1 MIWTAVPVP
10 LDAIEMDFT
19 YSSFD
24 VSIDDPASFDIPESV
39 IGFLSGE
46 LGDPPGGWPEP
57 FRTKAL
63 EGRTTKVRITELDDD
78 DREGLKVDR
87 RHTLNRLLFPGPTDD
102 FDSARQQYGDLSVVP
117 TRAFFYGLRTDKETD
132 VEISEG
138 NLLLFGVEAIG
149 DADER
154 GMRNVLGTINGQ
166 LRPTEV
172 RDRSVDSKVAASEK
186 ADTGNPQHVAV
197 PFAGV
202 VHATVAEGDTV
213 EAGQTVATIE
223 AMKMEAS
230 ITAPTPGTVTRLAV
244 GPVQQVEGGDLLLV
258 LT

>member
-1 MIWTAVPVP
+1 M
-10 LDAIEMDFT
+10 
-19 YSSFD
+19 
-24 VSIDDPASFDIPESV
+24 
-39 IGFLSGE
+39 
-46 LGDPPGGWPEP
+46 
-57 FRTKAL
+57 
-63 EGRTTKVRITELDDD
+63 
-78 DREGLKVDR
+78 
-87 RHTLNRLLFPGPTDD
+87 
-102 FDSARQQYGDLSVVP
+102 
-117 TRAFFYGLRTDKETD
+117 
-132 VEISEG
+132 SEG

-166 LRPTEV
+166 LRPTEI

-202 VHATVAEGDTV
+202 VHAIVAEGDTV

-230 ITAPTPGTVTRLAV
+230 ITTPNAGTVSRLVIGDTRQA
-244 GPVQQVEGGDLLLV
+244 EGGDLLLV
-258 LT
+258 LS